1 MQKPTPLRIV
11 LSIIVAIV
19 FYSFLTA
26 LFSINEIINS
36 QLEGFFKSLS
46 VLWGVKLLISA
57 LMGFLVLIYQEQRL
71 NNVEDKVVGNGQY
84 GRSRWMTDKE
94 KRESYTYVKDGQE
107 QLPGFVIG
115 RDSNEWIVETSDKT
129 VCQVAPPGGGK
140 TKCVFIPTL

>member
-94 KRESYTYVKDGQE
+94 KRESYTYVKGWSRTIT
-107 QLPGFVIG
+107 G
-115 RDSNEWIVETSDKT
+115 
-129 VCQVAPPGGGK
+129 VCHWQR
-140 TKCVFIPTL
+140 